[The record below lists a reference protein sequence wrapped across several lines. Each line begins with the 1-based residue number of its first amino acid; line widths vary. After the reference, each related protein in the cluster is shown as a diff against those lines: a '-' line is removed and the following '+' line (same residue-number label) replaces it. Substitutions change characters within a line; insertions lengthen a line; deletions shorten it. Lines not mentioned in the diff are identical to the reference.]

1 MALTLC
7 YELDMSHEEAASV
20 LSIPAGTVK
29 THIARA
35 KAKLR
40 EWLAAWRTDY
50 EAQDE
55 RS

>member
-40 EWLAAWRTDY
+40 EWLAAWRHDY
-50 EAQDE
+50 EARDE
-55 RS
+55 R